1 MSTIWASSLVSCG
14 AGPRATGGLVELFQ
28 QRKKTAAVYIPHPA
42 VADWGRE
49 GRKYLAESVGEKR
62 AEVVTVQRVCEEAM
76 RRV

>member
-1 MSTIWASSLVSCG
+1 
-14 AGPRATGGLVELFQ
+14 VELFQ